1 MAWYEESFGADYLIV
16 YKHRDVQGAYQEVR
30 KMSSWLQ
37 LKKGMQ
43 VLDLCCGMGR
53 HAMALH
59 ELGYSVTGVDLSGT
73 LLKEARKIDAASQIQ
88 WIQGDMRR
96 LPLTGTYDAV
106 FNLFTSF
113 GYFEEDEENIM
124 VLREIYNRLKPEG
137 KFIIDFLNA
146 DYVADRL
153 VPYSERVDGKVI
165 IREERNIRDLFVTKK
180 ITIVEPNQLSRTYRE
195 QVKLYR
201 LSDFEHML
209 SIAGL
214 SIDNVYGNYMGNP
227 YIQNE
232 SSRMII
238 VGQKNES

>member
-16 YKHRDVQGAYQEVR
+16 YKHRDVQGAYQEVK

-37 LKKGMQ
+37 LKKGMH

-53 HAMALH
+53 HSMALH

-113 GYFEEDEENIM
+113 GYFEEDEENIL
-124 VLREIYNRLKPEG
+124 VLREIYNRLKPDG

-165 IREERNIRDLFVTKK
+165 IREERNIQDPFVTKK

-209 SIAGL
+209 RIAGL